1 MEKDALRRA
10 DFKTGLMLIT
20 FCVWFLAIT
29 FAFMPFRETYAGV
42 ENVWYVSPWI
52 FPSVV
57 LTLLLVLSIILTAN
71 AVLRGAYH
79 DVFEMPEGSLARF
92 RLTRLGKLI
101 VLALFLASI
110 AGVAYLAINIEKKIA
125 FTIEEAKWLADPSSA
140 DIFSWTDPFAVIPL
154 VGTSLIGVFSLAV
167 LIIASARGTAA
178 GSIRQNGQSW
188 YRDEAFVRFAVIV
201 ILFVELV
208 YVLVPRVDF
217 FVSILAFL
225 TTFTVCFYLDK
236 AEIIRRWMMVYMAI
250 GAGVL
255 VLFATGLGPII
266 DGAVP
271 YLTDYLILAVLL
283 GTMVHQWRITETGG
297 DLRKDYRMC
306 LVISWI
312 TPLILTPVFRF
323 GLLVPLPYEGAVVE
337 FMHEIR
343 YVMKQSGLLD
353 LLSFGM

>member
-57 LTLLLVLSIILTAN
+57 LTLLLILSIVLTVN
-71 AVLRGAYH
+71 AVLRGAYR
-79 DVFEMPEGSLARF
+79 DVFELPDGTVKSL
-92 RLTRLGKLI
+92 RLTRLGKLFM
-101 VLALFLASI
+101 LALFLASI
-110 AGVAYLAINIEKKIA
+110 AGVVYLAINIEKKIA
-125 FTIEEAKWLADPSSA
+125 FTIEEAKWLADPSTA
-140 DIFSWTDPFAVIPL
+140 EIFSWSDPFAYIPV
-154 VGTSLIGVFSLAV
+154 VGTSLVGLFSLAILV
-167 LIIASARGTAA
+167 IASARGTAA
-178 GSIRQNGQSW
+178 GSIRQNGRSW

-217 FVSILAFL
+217 FVCILAFL
-225 TTFTVCFYLDK
+225 TTFTVAFYLDR
-236 AEIIRRWMMVYMAI
+236 AEIIRRWMILYLAI
-250 GAGVL
+250 GAAVL
-255 VLFATGLGPII
+255 LLFVSGLGTLMN
-266 DGAVP
+266 DAVP

-283 GTMVHQWRITETGG
+283 GTMVHQWRITEAGSE
-297 DLRKDYRMC
+297 LRRDYRTC
-306 LVISWI
+306 LIISWV

-337 FMHEIR
+337 FMHEVR

-353 LLSFGM
+353 LLSGGM